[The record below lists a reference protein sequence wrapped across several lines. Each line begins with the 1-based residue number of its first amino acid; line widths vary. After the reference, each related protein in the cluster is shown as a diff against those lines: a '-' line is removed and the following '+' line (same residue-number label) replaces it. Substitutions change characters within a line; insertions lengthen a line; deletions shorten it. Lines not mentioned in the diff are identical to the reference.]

1 MPKDPQAEEKAKAIQ
16 EVTYDMSRIKEIGSF
31 HDYINSISS
40 TTDKV
45 FTDFEEDSFD
55 DRNFLVDTFE
65 FKTTSVYAP
74 TTISRV
80 GNGVGIFADT
90 IGDYFVSSGE
100 SDSENDFI
108 IYSSICTRQ
117 PSVLNAETAG
127 LTNFFDSGDFYIE
140 DVVGAGSGYTDK
152 YQYTYNYYSLERT
165 ELHTKYACI
174 PGVTS
179 VDVAPM
185 KGLEFVNDFVNQ
197 ACLEAYNTV
206 ASREFIPQRIK
217 QEPMLQKLSTDSG
230 LGEELQTAEGSSI
243 ATPTTTG
250 TY

>member
-16 EVTYDMSRIKEIGSF
+16 EVTYDMSRIQEIGSF
-31 HDYINSISS
+31 HDYVNSISS
-40 TTDKV
+40 NTDKV
-45 FTDFEEDSFD
+45 FTDFEDDSYD
-55 DRNFLVDTFE
+55 ARSFLVDTFD
-65 FKTTSVYAP
+65 FKTESVFAP
-74 TTISRV
+74 TTIGRV
-80 GNGVGIFADT
+80 GNGVGVFADT

-108 IYSSICTRQ
+108 IYSSICVRQ
-117 PSVLNAETAG
+117 PSVVNADTVG
-127 LTNFFDSGDFYIE
+127 LTNIVDSEDFYIDASE
-140 DVVGAGSGYTDK
+140 GALSGYTDK
-152 YQYTYNYYSLERT
+152 YRYTYSYYSLEQT

-217 QEPMLQKLSTDSG
+217 QEPMLQKLSTESG
-230 LGEELQTAEGSSI
+230 LGEELQAAEGSSI